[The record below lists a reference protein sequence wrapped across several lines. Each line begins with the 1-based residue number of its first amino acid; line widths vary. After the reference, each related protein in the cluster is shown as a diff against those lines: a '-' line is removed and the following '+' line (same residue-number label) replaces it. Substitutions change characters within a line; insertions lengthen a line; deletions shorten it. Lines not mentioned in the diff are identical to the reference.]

1 MRRLHPAGLLA
12 VGLLT
17 TVLAACE
24 TTPAAQPRPGP
35 APTARPTPPRPP
47 SGPTP
52 FRAADFAWSTGK
64 GPGGISGVVN
74 YRAGSGERW
83 TCSGQTV
90 GLTPDTPHSAERIAK
105 LYGSSERAVQ
115 SVAQVLER
123 SSTAGRAEYGQ
134 YLRDTA
140 CEAGDNFNFRELP
153 DGSYFLIVR
162 VHPPAGA
169 GPTDLVIMQRVA
181 VRGSVV
187 RLTLPPNAAPPPP
200 PPPPARAPAR
210 RNR

>member
-1 MRRLHPAGLLA
+1 
-12 VGLLT
+12 
-17 TVLAACE
+17 
-24 TTPAAQPRPGP
+24 
-35 APTARPTPPRPP
+35 
-47 SGPTP
+47 
-52 FRAADFAWSTGK
+52 
-64 GPGGISGVVN
+64 VVN
-74 YRAGSGERW
+74 YRASSGERW

-123 SSTAGRAEYGQ
+123 SSSAGRAEYGQ
-134 YLRDTA
+134 FLRDTA
-140 CEAGDNFNFRELP
+140 CEPGDNFNFRDLP

-169 GPTDLVIMQRVA
+169 GPNDLVIMQRVA
-181 VRGSVV
+181 VRGNVV

-200 PPPPARAPAR
+200 PPPARTPPRRAR
-210 RNR
+210 